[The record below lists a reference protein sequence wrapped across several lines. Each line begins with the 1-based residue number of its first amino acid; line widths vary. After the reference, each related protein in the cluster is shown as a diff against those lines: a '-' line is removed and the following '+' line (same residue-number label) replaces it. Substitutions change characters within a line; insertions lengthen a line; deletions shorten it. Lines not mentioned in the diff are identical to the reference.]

1 MLAYVKQCMWINACY
16 SRRQIS
22 CFWPMSSGVIWDS
35 ANNIISKRGENKKVS
50 AKFSSHH
57 TTPKWT
63 ISISGW
69 QVFFPL
75 SISPPPKQLH
85 TKATP
90 SLSTGLRGIYLYRA
104 GEKTAECLVC
114 RVCHSQQYNAHR
126 WSWCSCWDKLSREV
140 MFTVL
145 SAYEVCTF
153 RGTTPV
159 LLSLAI
165 SLDLIAVHKTG
176 CPSFNVIIRQ

>member
-22 CFWPMSSGVIWDS
+22 CFWPTFSGVIWDS
-35 ANNIISKRGENKKVS
+35 VNDIISKRGENKKVS
-50 AKFSSHH
+50 ANF
-57 TTPKWT
+57 TTPLL
-63 ISISGW
+63 SEPSRSVGGRC
-69 QVFFPL
+69 FFLSYLPL
-75 SISPPPKQLH
+75 SPHPPNSSIPRPL
-85 TKATP
+85 P
-90 SLSTGLRGIYLYRA
+90 LSTGLQGIYLYRA
-104 GEKTAECLVC
+104 GEKTAGWLVC
-114 RVCHSQQYNAHR
+114 RVCHSQQYNADR
-126 WSWCSCWDKLSREV
+126 WGWCTCWDKLSREV

-165 SLDLIAVHKTG
+165 HSI
-176 CPSFNVIIRQ
+176 